1 MKRKKG
7 DGSHP
12 FFMSPSSTIGMKKTV
27 RIGFL
32 GSGWAQ
38 VAQAPAFSLL
48 EDVQLAAVASPTEVR
63 RLKFMDR
70 FGIPDGY
77 ADWKD
82 MLTADLDLVCV
93 TTPPFLHARMVTAL
107 LESGKSVL
115 CEKPFALTVP
125 EAAAMHFTALR
136 SPGLALIDHQLRLHP
151 AIRCMKQMIDSGEI
165 GKVYEVRSVVNLA
178 TRNRPEQR
186 YSWWS
191 DAAKGGGALGAIG
204 SHLIDLNRY
213 LIGEISEVCCNL
225 ATSISQRPDELG
237 KSCQVTSDDS
247 FAMFMK
253 FGPSSIALGSSSL
266 MHVTT
271 VGSYTWFSFEVVGS
285 IKTIRLDGA
294 GRLWEIANSEAKTGR
309 SLIDAPRWK
318 QIEPMLGWDELV
330 LQERIKLSSL
340 AVHGI
345 FAVGFAFLAH
355 RIVKALRNG
364 EQKLHDTAGFADGIM
379 TQKILHAASESN
391 RQRHWIKV

>member
-1 MKRKKG
+1 
-7 DGSHP
+7 
-12 FFMSPSSTIGMKKTV
+12 MKKTV

-48 EDVQLAAVASPTEVR
+48 EDVQLAAVASPTEAR

-191 DAAKGGGALGAIG
+191 D
-204 SHLIDLNRY
+204 
-213 LIGEISEVCCNL
+213 
-225 ATSISQRPDELG
+225 
-237 KSCQVTSDDS
+237 
-247 FAMFMK
+247 
-253 FGPSSIALGSSSL
+253 
-266 MHVTT
+266 
-271 VGSYTWFSFEVVGS
+271 
-285 IKTIRLDGA
+285 
-294 GRLWEIANSEAKTGR
+294 
-309 SLIDAPRWK
+309 
-318 QIEPMLGWDELV
+318 
-330 LQERIKLSSL
+330 
-340 AVHGI
+340 
-345 FAVGFAFLAH
+345 
-355 RIVKALRNG
+355 
-364 EQKLHDTAGFADGIM
+364 
-379 TQKILHAASESN
+379 
-391 RQRHWIKV
+391 